1 MVGAVVVGRSYG
13 VATSSPEEIPGGTEF
28 PFSLNRIN
36 VVLTSAQ
43 ALALAFSSR
52 RLRTTAEQMDL
63 VDTG

>member
-1 MVGAVVVGRSYG
+1 MLTT
-13 VATSSPEEIPGGTEF
+13 TSSPEEIPGGTEF